1 LVACRIDDRDQSY
14 KGDGFVNSIAC
25 EITMIAPAA
34 ARAPRMLL
42 VIGKDEQGL
51 PAEMIIPDPSVS
63 QLYDALRAWLATMLP
78 GWLGNSLRPTRR
90 IDANLLPAPE
100 PALIDVRVRLAG
112 L

>member
-1 LVACRIDDRDQSY
+1 
-14 KGDGFVNSIAC
+14 
-25 EITMIAPAA
+25 
-34 ARAPRMLL
+34 
-42 VIGKDEQGL
+42 
-51 PAEMIIPDPSVS
+51 
-63 QLYDALRAWLATMLP
+63 LRAWLATMLP